1 MRLVGALIFWIYRLN
16 WVSPGCF
23 TRTLESLLF
32 LLTSFAS
39 FHFFASGPFLKILSW
54 ARAQDSIPHLWL
66 RLSYDQIPAKSPSD
80 WCHIFWLFHI
90 YLMWFIALASRRQEK
105 WQMIKN
111 VWVICFNILW
121 KKSHWRCDCEVRFK
135 IHPCNVQCAICNVQ
149 SSMCNLQCAMYIQRR
164 GV

>member
-1 MRLVGALIFWIYRLN
+1 MRLVGALSFWIYQLN

-39 FHFFASGPFLKILSW
+39 FNFFASGPFLKILSL
-54 ARAQDSIPHLWL
+54 APFLICDCDCLMIKFQ
-66 RLSYDQIPAKSPSD
+66 PSLPQTD
-80 WCHIFWLFHI
+80 AISFGYFT
-90 YLMWFIALASRRQEK
+90 YLMWFIELASRRQEK
-105 WQMIKN
+105 WLMIKN

-135 IHPCNVQCAICNVQ
+135 IHPCSVQCA
-149 SSMCNLQCAMYIQRR
+149 MCNQQCTYKGEEYNLSMESST
-164 GV
+164 